1 MGALK
6 QGLVVP
12 VYAIAIAFV
21 VLIIM
26 LVIIRLQ
33 THSLSSVGTKS
44 KDSINTST
52 KGQEKEVSDLISVTK
67 TDDLEFVAA
76 IMAALCAHTGKTV
89 SELNIKSIKR
99 VSGNESAWRK
109 EAILNGNG

>member
-12 VYAIAIAFV
+12 VFAIVIAFV
-21 VLIIM
+21 VIIVM

-33 THSLSSVGTKS
+33 THSLSGVGTKNN
-44 KDSINTST
+44 DNANTSA
-52 KGQEKEVSDLISVTK
+52 KSQEKEVSDLISVTK

-89 SELNIKSIKR
+89 SELNIRSIKR

-109 EAILNGNG
+109 EAILNVNG